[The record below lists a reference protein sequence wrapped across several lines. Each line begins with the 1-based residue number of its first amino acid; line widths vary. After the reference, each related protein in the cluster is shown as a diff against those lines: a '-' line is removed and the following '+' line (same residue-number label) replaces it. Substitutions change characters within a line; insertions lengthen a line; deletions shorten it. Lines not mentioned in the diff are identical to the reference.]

1 MSEELV
7 VIKIFSNETE
17 ATMSQQVLQES
28 GVRGFIAKDDAGG
41 MEPHLQRTTGVRL
54 VVNRADAERAQE
66 ILNTL

>member
-28 GVRGFIAKDDAGG
+28 GVGGFIAKDDAGG
-41 MEPHLQRTTGVRL
+41 MEPHLQRTTGIRL